1 MARHYSMANRH
12 RRTGR
17 SHHKQTG
24 RSFFESKQSLAAFL
38 KDKDDAVRQAA
49 ADALNKAA
57 DELKNEMIQNLSKQ
71 GIEQKTGRLVA
82 SVELDY
88 ATAKRPRVLIKSEAF
103 VDAPA
108 LDRQGL
114 INPGM
119 KGRYGDNRAPYGRF
133 IEFSPRIRKPWFYT
147 AWYDRMASIKQDIIQ
162 EISKAWKT

>member
-1 MARHYSMANRH
+1 MARHYSMAHRH

-24 RSFFESKQSLAAFL
+24 FNAKQTLAAFL
-38 KDKDDAVRQAA
+38 KDKDEAVRQAA

-57 DELKNEMIQNLSKQ
+57 DDLKNEMIQNLSKQ
-71 GIEQKTGRLVA
+71 GIQQETGTLVN
-82 SVELDY
+82 SIQYDY
-88 ATAKRPRVLIKSEAF
+88 ATAKRPRVLIKSEAS
-103 VDAPA
+103 VEAPA
-108 LDRQGL
+108 TDRQGM

-119 KGRYGDNRAPYGRF
+119 RGRYDNNRAPYGRF